1 MTRDKPSAAATVAQE
16 ESDRLTA
23 TRLVLYAL
31 TVIQGGLSSVE
42 ELGDRMAPAAK
53 AFLVGWGCR
62 SKQPRGGSGVLSE
75 SVRKA
80 GRAAICH
87 SS

>member
-42 ELGDRMAPAAK
+42 ELGDRMASAAK
-53 AFLVGWGCR
+53 AFLVGAV
-62 SKQPRGGSGVLSE
+62 GVVVVSNP
-75 SVRKA
+75 
-80 GRAAICH
+80 AAAQEY
-87 SS
+87 